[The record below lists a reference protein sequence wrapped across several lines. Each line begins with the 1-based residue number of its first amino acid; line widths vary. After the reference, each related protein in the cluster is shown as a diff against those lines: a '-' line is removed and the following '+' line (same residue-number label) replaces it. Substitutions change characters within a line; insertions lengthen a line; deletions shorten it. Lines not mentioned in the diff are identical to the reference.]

1 MKSDIEIARE
11 TPLKKIKDVA
21 ESINIPREEVLLY
34 GRYIAK
40 LPLELIKEE
49 KIKENNLILV
59 TAITPTKAGIGKT
72 TVSIG
77 LALGLNKIGKQ
88 AVPVLREPSHVPV

>member
-34 GRYIAK
+34 GRYMLYFDKIFDFEDK
-40 LPLELIKEE
+40 LHRINSMTYADAQEGLLAMFNEDY
-49 KIKENNLILV
+49 
-59 TAITPTKAGIGKT
+59 KA
-72 TVSIG
+72 V
-77 LALGLNKIGKQ
+77 
-88 AVPVLREPSHVPV
+88 AVVGNTDKAFDL